1 MERCSKVVIAES
13 RLVAAFGGF
22 ERIYQECPE
31 PLGPPWRLHVSGP
44 TDLVV
49 SSLFVGMI
57 DLFNPRH
64 EFRPIV
70 SGEMMEVSRT
80 GVAANVF
87 AGNGPGLPMHGPTLD
102 RGAVIAIDLFNPWAS
117 AQEAWVS
124 LWGTL
129 P

>member
-1 MERCSKVVIAES
+1 MERHARVVIAER
-13 RLVAAFGGF
+13 RLVPAFGGF

-49 SSLFVGMI
+49 SGLFVGMI
-57 DLFNPRH
+57 DLFNPRQ
-64 EFRPIV
+64 EFRPRV
-70 SGEMMEVSRT
+70 PGEMLSVPPT
-80 GVAANVF
+80 GVAANAF
-87 AGNGPGLPMHGPTLD
+87 AGNGIGLPMHGPTLD